1 MKKHVYN
8 RYTYTYTH
16 TQIHIYTC
24 IYIQSYAYTCTHT
37 HTHPHKHTHTHEQVH
52 THLHIYKQTYII
64 INYQM
69 TNVKIGVIVCCGLH
83 LQRLLVYVVVWVGGF
98 RGLEY

>member
-1 MKKHVYN
+1 MHI
-8 RYTYTYTH
+8 H
-16 TQIHIYTC
+16 TIIC
-24 IYIQSYAYTCTHT
+24 IYMHT